1 MKDAQFEEID
11 LALGNLINKYIGD
24 EDHLLWENYE
34 TKDKFYKIRNDLV
47 RLIDTIN
54 NDQTEQLL

>member
-1 MKDAQFEEID
+1 MKNYPFEEID
-11 LALGNLINKYIGD
+11 FLLGKLINKYIGD
-24 EDHLLWENYE
+24 EKTYWENYK

-47 RLIDTIN
+47 KLINTIN